1 MKSSRHIVHMD
12 IDTFFVS
19 CQRLLDPSLNGK
31 PVIIGGA
38 RDRGVVAS
46 CSYET
51 RDYGVHSAMPM
62 RVALRLC
69 PDAVVVRGDMEF
81 YSSKSAEVTEIIAE
95 QAPLYEKASI
105 DEFYLDISGMDRYFG
120 CYKWTSELK
129 QQIIKQSGLP
139 ISFGLSSTKTVSKM
153 ATSESKPLGQL
164 QIPFD
169 AVQDFLNPLPVSKIP
184 MVGAATHK
192 LLSRIG
198 IRTIRTLADIPE
210 EVLVRLLGK
219 NGASLHRKANG
230 IDPTPVLQHSERKSI
245 STERTFDRDSM
256 DIFRIKALLVQMIEN
271 LCYQLR
277 SERKVTSNIAVKIR
291 YTNFD
296 THTQQAKLAYT
307 SCDHILIQRALE
319 LFDKVYDRRMRLRL
333 VGVRFSGLL
342 RGDYQIN
349 LFDDV
354 RLIRLYQAMDHVRDR
369 FGNHVIKRASSLN
382 AERQIMQQENT
393 AQKQP

>member
-1 MKSSRHIVHMD
+1 MD

-19 CQRLLDPSLNGK
+19 CQRLLDSSLVGK
-31 PVIIGGA
+31 PVIIGGS

-51 RDYGVHSAMPM
+51 RSYGVHSAMPM
-62 RVALRLC
+62 RTALRLC

-81 YSSKSAEVTEIIAE
+81 YSKKSTEVSEIIAE
-95 QAPLYEKASI
+95 DAPVFEKASI

-120 CYKWTSELK
+120 CFKWTSALRRK
-129 QQIIKQSGLP
+129 ISDHSGLP

-153 ATSESKPLGQL
+153 ATTESKPLGQL
-164 QIPFD
+164 QIRFD
-169 AVQDFLNPLPVSKIP
+169 EVQSFLNPLPVSKIP
-184 MVGAATHK
+184 MVGASTHK

-198 IRTIRTLADIPE
+198 VRTIKTLANMPE
-210 EVLVRLLGK
+210 EILVRLLGK
-219 NGASLHRKANG
+219 NGSSLHRKANG
-230 IDPTPVLQHSERKSI
+230 VDLAPVVQYNERKSI

-256 DIFRIKALLVQMIEN
+256 DIYRIKALLVQMVEN

-277 SERKVTSNIAVKIR
+277 SEGKVTSNIAVKIR

-296 THTQQAKLAYT
+296 THTQQSKLTYT
-307 SCDHILIQRALE
+307 SCDHILIERALE
-319 LFDKVYDRRMRLRL
+319 LFEKVYDRRMRLRL

-342 RGDYQIN
+342 YGNYQIN

-354 RLIRLYQAMDHVRDR
+354 RLIRLYQAMDHVRNRYGD
-369 FGNHVIKRASSLN
+369 HVIKRASSLN
-382 AERQIMQQENT
+382 AEKQIM
-393 AQKQP
+393 